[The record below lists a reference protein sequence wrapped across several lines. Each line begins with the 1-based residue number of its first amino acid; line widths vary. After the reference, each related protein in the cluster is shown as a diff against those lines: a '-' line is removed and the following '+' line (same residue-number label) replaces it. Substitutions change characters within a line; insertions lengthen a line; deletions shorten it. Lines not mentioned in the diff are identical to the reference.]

1 MNNRRSY
8 LSCVVVIALLG
19 AMQAFAIT
27 EAQVEYTELKRIMA
41 ESKAWDVSRLQKESI
56 TPEVMLPAT
65 EKYPA
70 MVALKQALALAKD
83 LSGAGVNVSKEK
95 AALEALQ
102 SSCETGQS
110 DEASFTSVVA
120 IRRTLAFKN
129 PLLNFKSI
137 VFQKHNK
144 PFDKMSSNGKAVSR
158 GENHMIDQYL
168 GFNQIKGGGIY
179 VLENPFSEKPTA
191 RNVLSQPVV
200 SGRLQGKKLGDEG
213 SFVGLDLD
221 YDASRIVFAYTEAE
235 WGVDINQKLKASGKE
250 HKAEVVD
257 PVVNPDVEGRKA
269 GAINT
274 SRQPNIPDDWDWTD
288 QPAGPRKSGGQP
300 AHAKHYYWKKE
311 SAFHI
316 FSANVD
322 GSDLKQLTDSM
333 WNDTHPAWLP
343 NGRIVFVS
351 ERDAGQTRCSGR
363 AVPCTI
369 LYGMMGDGSDIVR
382 FSYHETTEWHPSVDN
397 NGMIVYTRWDYV
409 DRDSDVA
416 HHPWL
421 CFPDGR
427 NPRAFH
433 GNYPRKRET
442 RPWMEM
448 NIRAIPNSPLYMATA
463 AAHHGQAYGSMVLV
477 DPRESDDWEMK
488 QVKRVT
494 PEYFFPESEDLP
506 GKAMTIGRMT
516 RNKNRTSYI
525 EPIGTPW
532 PLSEKYYLAVYARSG
547 EESYG
552 IYLCDMWGN
561 KELLYREE
569 GMSALHPIPFV
580 PRKRPPIL
588 QNDSKLAKA
597 DRPAGKP
604 MPTTGEVAIN
614 DVYQSVEPWPKGSKL
629 KELRVVVVFPKET
642 YEANDPKVGVADQSL
657 ARGSLGTVPV
667 EDDGSVYF
675 TMPAGCEFYMQ
686 VLDEKGMAVQSMRSG
701 TYVHPGEKMSC
712 VGCHEPKHTGS
723 LREGR
728 MPKAFMR
735 PPSVLKSEGTG
746 TFPITFPRLVQPVL
760 DKHCVTCH
768 DENRTKGKKQV
779 PSLRA
784 VAADKRGWS
793 DSYSAL
799 TKGHGKTDSIAWSM
813 CGGNGVMEH
822 HKEIQYS
829 IPGEIGAFKSN
840 LYKMLSGGHKG
851 VKLSPEEM
859 RRITCWLD
867 CNSVFYGA
875 YQEAPEQAKG
885 ALVWPKLGLPIGFT
899 KDGTEK

>member
-1 MNNRRSY
+1 MNSTRSY
-8 LSCVVVIALLG
+8 LSCWVGIALLG
-19 AMQAFAIT
+19 AMQALAIT
-27 EAQVEYTELKRIMA
+27 EVQAEYAELKRMMA
-41 ESKAWDVSRLQKESI
+41 ESKAWDVTRLQKESI

-83 LSGAGVNVSKEK
+83 LATAGVDVSKEK
-95 AALEALQ
+95 AALDALQ
-102 SSCETGQS
+102 PPCATGQN
-110 DEASFTSVVA
+110 DEANFTSVAA

-137 VFQKHNK
+137 IFQKHNK
-144 PFDKMSSNGKAVSR
+144 PFGKMSLNGKTGSR

-179 VLENPFSEKPTA
+179 ALENPFSDKPTT

-235 WGVDINQKLKASGKE
+235 WGRDNKE
-250 HKAEVVD
+250 
-257 PVVNPDVEGRKA
+257 
-269 GAINT
+269 
-274 SRQPNIPDDWDWTD
+274 PNIPDDWDWTD

-316 FSANVD
+316 FSANMD

-382 FSYHETTEWHPSVDN
+382 FSYHETTEWQPSVDN
-397 NGMIVYTRWDYV
+397 SGMIVYTRWDYV

-433 GNYPRKRET
+433 GNYPRKREM

-448 NIRAIPNSPLYMATA
+448 NIRAVPNSPLYMATA
-463 AAHHGQAYGSMVLV
+463 AAHHGQAYGSLVLV
-477 DPRESDDWEMK
+477 DPRESDDGEMK

-506 GKAMTIGRMT
+506 GKALPIGRMT
-516 RNKNRTSYI
+516 RNKDRTSII
-525 EPIGTPW
+525 EPLGTPW
-532 PLSEKYYLAVYARSG
+532 PLSEKYYIAVYARSG

-561 KELLYREE
+561 RELLYREE

-580 PRKRPPIL
+580 PRKRPPVL

-614 DVYQSVEPWPKGSKL
+614 DVYQSILPWPTGRKL
-629 KELRVVVVFPKET
+629 KELRVVVVYPKDT
-642 YEANDPKVGVADQSL
+642 YEWNDPKVGVADQSL
-657 ARGSLGTVPV
+657 ARGSLGTVPI

-675 TMPAGCEFYMQ
+675 KMPAGCEFYMQ

-735 PPSVLKSEGTG
+735 PPSTLKSEGAG

-768 DENRTKGKKQV
+768 DENRAKGKKQV
-779 PSLRA
+779 PGLRA
-784 VAADKRGWS
+784 NGDDKRGWS
-793 DSYSAL
+793 ESYTAL
-799 TKGHGKTDSIAWSM
+799 TKNHAKPDSIAWSM

-822 HKEIQYS
+822 HKELQYS

-867 CNSVFYGA
+867 CNSVFYGS
-875 YQEAPEQAKG
+875 YQNATEQAKG

-899 KDGTEK
+899 KDGAAK